1 MLEQTLVFLIV
12 GCAAFFVGRSWVNTF
27 KAKGGG
33 CGSCGKCGC
42 DARGSVPASQAP
54 GSSKSCS

>member
-1 MLEQTLVFLIV
+1 MELFLVILIV
-12 GCAAFFVGRSWVNTF
+12 GCAALFVGRSWVNTF
-27 KAKGGG
+27 KGKGGG

-42 DARGSVPASQAP
+42 DARGAVPVDQAP